1 MMARDLMTTPII
13 MGIATIDPAG
23 KADLIVQ

>member
-1 MMARDLMTTPII
+1 MMARGLMATPTI

-23 KADLIVQ
+23 KADLIAQ